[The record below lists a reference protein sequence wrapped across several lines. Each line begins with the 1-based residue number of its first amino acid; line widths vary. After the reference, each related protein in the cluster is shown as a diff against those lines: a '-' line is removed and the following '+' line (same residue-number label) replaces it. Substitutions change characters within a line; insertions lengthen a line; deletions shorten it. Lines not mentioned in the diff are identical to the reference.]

1 MQDRNEK
8 MDRIVIA
15 WRTYAAERPH
25 EIRPSALLRGRDLR
39 MYRAMGIALV
49 EDFARQLVDDRSTA
63 TLEMSMGS
71 LYERALEDLV
81 TDRVAAVQRK
91 EPGYRGIDFIN
102 RRPDAVEL
110 INLKTGLSTSNADI
124 STASV
129 LNLQRAYDHWEKA
142 LAQDDDNPLGERA
155 EREIRMVRA
164 VARGP
169 KRCRKTDQGI
179 IWMVGDAM
187 WEHFGGG
194 ADYLRRLSDALGRN
208 PLDFT
213 KYEEA
218 KRIAAKRVGNYLTS
232 AGLVKPHGAV
242 DWDRIAKMYD

>member
-1 MQDRNEK
+1 MHSDQWLDP
-8 MDRIVIA
+8 IVIA
-15 WRTYAAERPH
+15 WRIYAAERPH
-25 EIRPSALLRGRDLR
+25 EIRSSALLRGRDLR
-39 MYRAMGIALV
+39 MYRAMGITHAG
-49 EDFARQLVDDRSTA
+49 DFARHLVEDRSTA

-71 LYERALEDLV
+71 LYERALEALV

-102 RRPDAVEL
+102 RRPDAIEL

-129 LNLQRAYDHWEKA
+129 LNLGRAHNYWQES
-142 LAQDDDNPLGERA
+142 LAQADDNPLGQRA

-169 KRCRKTDQGI
+169 QRFRKTDGGI

-194 ADYLRRLSDALGRN
+194 ADFLRRLSDALGRN

-213 KYEEA
+213 KYEAA
-218 KRIAAKRVGNYLTS
+218 KRIAAERVGNYLIRT
-232 AGLVKPHGAV
+232 GLVNPDGTV
-242 DWDRIAKMYD
+242 DWHRVAEMYD